1 MTSTGIGKPVRRVED
16 ARFLTGSGRFVDD
29 ISLPGM
35 VYAHVVR
42 SPHAHARIGR
52 IDTAAAAAS
61 AGVVLVLTGDD
72 AMREG
77 LGELPCRIFP
87 HVTVGPAR
95 HRPTQPILATGKV
108 RHVGDRV
115 ALVVAQ
121 TPAQAKDAAELVEVD
136 YEPLPPCVLPG
147 EALAPGA
154 PGVWDDADSNVCF
167 RLENGDAAAVERSFA
182 TAAHVTKLSLHY
194 PRASANPIEPRG
206 SIGCFDRF
214 DGRYTLYS
222 ATQAPYRPRD
232 LISSAVL
239 HIPETDLRVV
249 APDIGGAF
257 GMKGAVYP
265 EEVLVLWA
273 AGKLGRPVKWIGE
286 RGESLMSD
294 MHGRDMDVSGELAT
308 DASGRMLAM
317 RVAVTSNLGAYLTY
331 SAGAPPH
338 AVGTNLTGVYD
349 LPLVHSMV
357 QATFT
362 NTAPL
367 GPYRGAGR
375 PEAICF
381 LERIVDRAARETGM
395 DPIALRRRNL
405 VRCSAMPYRTA
416 GGHLYDSGDFE
427 LMLDQ
432 TLELAQWSSFPGRR
446 EESERRGMR
455 RGIGV
460 AMHCEF
466 SGLQSERMEIRVDPN
481 ASVLVFV
488 GTQSS
493 GQGHE
498 TMYTQMVS
506 EWLAVPMEQVRILQG
521 DTDRVLFGRGTFAE
535 RSTII
540 GGSALRAAADE
551 VIKKGKRLAA
561 WMLEVNETDIE
572 FDAGDFRVAG
582 TDRSVDFR
590 AVAQQAYAGM
600 GLPAEL
606 GVGLDGVGT
615 FAGPSS
621 YPNGCMI
628 AEVEIDP
635 ETGTVTVESLAAF
648 DDAGVVINPLMLDG
662 QLHGSIAQGLGQAL
676 MEDVVYDSESGQL
689 LSGSFVDYAMPRAD
703 DMPPVRSGVGL
714 VRALTNPL
722 GVKGGSEAGNMA
734 APPAIV
740 NAIIDALAPL
750 GVLEVPMPAT
760 PERIWRAIHTATTRR
775 STA

>member
-1 MTSTGIGKPVRRVED
+1 
-16 ARFLTGSGRFVDD
+16 
-29 ISLPGM
+29 
-35 VYAHVVR
+35 
-42 SPHAHARIGR
+42 
-52 IDTAAAAAS
+52 
-61 AGVVLVLTGDD
+61 
-72 AMREG
+72 MRDG

-87 HVTVGPAR
+87 HATVGQAV

-115 ALVVAQ
+115 ALVVAE
-121 TPAQAKDAAELVEVD
+121 TREQAKDAAEFLEVD
-136 YEPLPPCVLPG
+136 YDPLPACVSPG

-154 PGVWDDADSNVCF
+154 PLVWDDAQSNVCF
-167 RLENGDAAAVERSFA
+167 QLENGDAVAVGRAFTA
-182 TAAHVTKLSLHY
+182 AAHVTKLSLHY

-206 SIGCFDRF
+206 NIGNFDWF

-265 EEVLVLWA
+265 EEALVLWA
-273 AGKLGRPVKWIGE
+273 ARKLGRPVKWIGE

-294 MHGRDMDVSGELAT
+294 MHGRDMVVSGELAT
-308 DASGRMLAM
+308 DAHGRMLAM
-317 RVAVTSNLGAYLTY
+317 RVAVQSNLGAYLTY

-338 AVGTNLTGVYD
+338 AVGTNLTSVYD
-349 LPLVHSMV
+349 LPLVHSV
-357 QATFT
+357 VHAAFT
-362 NTAPL
+362 HTAPL

-375 PEAICF
+375 PEAIGF
-381 LERIVDRAARETGM
+381 LECLIDKASREIGI
-395 DPIALRRRNL
+395 DPVTFRRRNL
-405 VRCSAMPYRTA
+405 VPSSAMPYRTA
-416 GGHLYDSGDFE
+416 GGHLYDSGDFA
-427 LMLDQ
+427 LMLDE
-432 TLELAQWSSFPGRR
+432 TLKLAHWSGFPGRR
-446 EESERRGMR
+446 TESERRGML
-455 RGIGV
+455 RGIGL

-466 SGLQSERMEIRVDPN
+466 SGLQSERMEIRVDQN

-498 TMYTQMVS
+498 TMYSQMVS

-551 VIKKGKRLAA
+551 VIRKGKRVAA
-561 WMLEVNETDIE
+561 WMFEVHAADIE
-572 FDAGDFRVAG
+572 FDAGAFRVAG
-582 TDRSVDFR
+582 TDRSVNFR

-628 AEVEIDP
+628 AEVEVDA

-676 MEDVVYDSESGQL
+676 MEDVRYDSESGQL
-689 LSGSFVDYAMPRAD
+689 LSGSFADYAMPRAD
-703 DMPPVRSGVGL
+703 DMPPIHSGVGL

-740 NAIIDALAPL
+740 NAIVDALAPL

-760 PERIWRAIHTATTRR
+760 PERVWRAIHTAATERR
-775 STA
+775 TA